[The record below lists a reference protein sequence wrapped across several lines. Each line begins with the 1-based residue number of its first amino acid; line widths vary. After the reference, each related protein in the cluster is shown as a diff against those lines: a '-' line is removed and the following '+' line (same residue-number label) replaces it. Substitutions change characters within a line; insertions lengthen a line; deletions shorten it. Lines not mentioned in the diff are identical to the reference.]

1 MDQLP
6 LLLQALSELRMTEI
20 FHLYLQK
27 NPNANHQRECNM
39 SKPLPQAS
47 HTLLLLSLLGPG
59 HLSKQQNTS
68 TVTLIKPIWSLCK
81 QELQS
86 DRLRAEH

>member
-1 MDQLP
+1 MGQLP
-6 LLLQALSELRMTEI
+6 LLLQALSKLRTTEI

-27 NPNANHQRECNM
+27 KPNLNHQRERDM

-47 HTLLLLSLLGPG
+47 RTLLLLSLLGPG
-59 HLSKQQNTS
+59 HLSRQQNTS
-68 TVTLIKPIWSLCK
+68 TPIKLIWSLCK

-86 DRLRAEH
+86 DRLRAEI